1 MTAVFPVGLGT
12 AACRGPK
19 YFLLCSYLP
28 LGFVSVKFAPL
39 TVEADVR
46 LGTDV
51 CIRLP
56 RVVAMTA
63 WGSTAPLVSAAALC
77 LPGAAAA
84 LGQLRTWA
92 GGCDD
97 GVRPAYGSA
106 VAREG
111 PNDGRCTNARGLV
124 LMKESA

>member
-1 MTAVFPVGLGT
+1 MTAVFPVGRGT

-28 LGFVSVKFAPL
+28 LGFVSVKFAPD

-56 RVVAMTA
+56 RVVAMGLGAATA
-63 WGSTAPLVSAAALC
+63 RGSTAPLVSN
-77 LPGAAAA
+77 
-84 LGQLRTWA
+84 
-92 GGCDD
+92 
-97 GVRPAYGSA
+97 A
-106 VAREG
+106 V
-111 PNDGRCTNARGLV
+111 L
-124 LMKESA
+124 